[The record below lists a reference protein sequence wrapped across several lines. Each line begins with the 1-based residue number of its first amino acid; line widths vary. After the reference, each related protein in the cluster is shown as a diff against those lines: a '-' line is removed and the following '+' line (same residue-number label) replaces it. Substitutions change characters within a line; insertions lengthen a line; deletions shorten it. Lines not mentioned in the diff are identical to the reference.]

1 MTENTDSGALSGQT
15 RARLATELADLRKQ
29 RDRMAAELTSDH
41 DTVGDQG
48 DAADDLER
56 ADDVALIDDRIDQL
70 EALLG
75 GWVTPS
81 PPGALPDGAEVT
93 VQFPDDGIR
102 KLRVVVI
109 PEETPRGGDDV
120 TLTADS
126 PLGIALAGHQPG
138 DTVTYMTPEGSR
150 QVQLLAVN
158 LPAGPDASR

>member
-1 MTENTDSGALSGQT
+1 MTENSDSGALSEQS

-29 RDRMAAELTSDH
+29 RDRMASEITNDH

-75 GWVTPS
+75 GWATPS
-81 PPGALPDGAEVT
+81 TPGAFPDGAEVS

-109 PEETPRGGDDV
+109 TEETRRGGDDV

-138 DTVTYMTPEGSR
+138 DTVNYMTPQGSR

-158 LPAGPDASR
+158 LPAGPDASP